1 MFCAMKLS
9 YLLFLPL
16 LLLAA
21 GCQTSPKPA
30 ADLLEINRFKAEAER
45 GDALAQY
52 NLGAAYASQWRPLEA
67 SQWFRKAAELGS
79 PEAQYR
85 LGLNYF
91 HGAGVPKS
99 VNQAYAWFD
108 VAAAQGHLLAVNAR
122 ESLATRMTRTEVE
135 AGERLAAVLLAKI
148 QPQNLRYVDGLA
160 GKPES
165 EAPDVSRPYTY
176 YPQQSTNYFG
186 QATASAPHYNQ
197 SREIPAK
204 GALRQTDLSRS
215 TGKR

>member
-1 MFCAMKLS
+1 MKLTAF
-9 YLLFLPL
+9 LFLPL

-30 ADLLEINRFKAEAER
+30 ADLLEINRYKADAER
-45 GDALAQY
+45 GDVLAQY
-52 NLGAAYASQWRPLEA
+52 NLGAAYASQWRPIEA
-67 SQWFRKAAELGS
+67 SQWFRKAADFGS

-85 LGLNYF
+85 LALNYF

-160 GKPES
+160 GKPEP
-165 EAPDVSRPYTY
+165 ETPERSRPYTY
-176 YPQQSTNYFG
+176 YPRESTNYLG
-186 QATASAPHYNQ
+186 HSTYSSRQSAHYDGAT
-197 SREIPAK
+197 PAK
-204 GALRQTDLSRS
+204 GALRQTDLSSS